1 MIVRRDPAGDEPGSP
16 GRDKTRKKSG
26 REDGGEDVGE
36 AGADAL
42 GGGGGGYLAAR
53 VSHNFGPRQG
63 RGGGEAFE

>member
-1 MIVRRDPAGDEPGSP
+1 MIVRRDLAGDEPGSP

-26 REDGGEDVGE
+26 RGDAEDVGE
-36 AGADAL
+36 AGADAR

-63 RGGGEAFE
+63 RRGGEAFE